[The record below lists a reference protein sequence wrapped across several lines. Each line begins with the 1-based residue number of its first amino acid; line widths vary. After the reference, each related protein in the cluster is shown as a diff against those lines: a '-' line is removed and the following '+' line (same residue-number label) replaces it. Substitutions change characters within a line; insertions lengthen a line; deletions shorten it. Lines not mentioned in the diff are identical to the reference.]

1 MPPSFQFHKGTIK
14 TIDPKLS
21 KRVFDNF
28 NSIKVRLKLRNVV
41 KEEVCKADF
50 NSIKVRLKPSYKFV
64 SASVFQF
71 QFHKGTIKT
80 CVSRC
85 ICWWSPYFNSIKVR
99 LKPSL
104 DILPIDFNGFQF
116 HKGTIK
122 TSGRCILRNIYPEFQ
137 FHKGTIK
144 TQYFGTNKTFVFEFQ
159 FHKGT
164 IKTGLHGVSCWKWKI
179 SIP

>member
-21 KRVFDNF
+21 KPVFDNF

-50 NSIKVRLKPSYKFV
+50 NSIKVRLKRCYRPVRIYNKYL
-64 SASVFQF
+64 F

-80 CVSRC
+80 
-85 ICWWSPYFNSIKVR
+85 
-99 LKPSL
+99 
-104 DILPIDFNGFQF
+104 G
-116 HKGTIK
+116 
-122 TSGRCILRNIYPEFQ
+122 IYINNLTFVIEFQ

-144 TQYFGTNKTFVFEFQ
+144 TLLQICFRFCFP
-159 FHKGT
+159 
-164 IKTGLHGVSCWKWKI
+164 I